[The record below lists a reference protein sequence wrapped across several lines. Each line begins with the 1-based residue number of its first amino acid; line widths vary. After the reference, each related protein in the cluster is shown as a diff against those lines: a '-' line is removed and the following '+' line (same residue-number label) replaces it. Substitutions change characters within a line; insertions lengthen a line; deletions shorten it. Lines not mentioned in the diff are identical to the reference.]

1 MPGAGFRSIRRGTPP
16 EVTVEGLKVKDGF
29 SISHENEYGAFAM
42 VAYDDANIDWLMDT
56 HLGRSISFAF
66 TA

>member
-1 MPGAGFRSIRRGTPP
+1 
-16 EVTVEGLKVKDGF
+16 LKVKDGF
-29 SISHENEYGAFAM
+29 SISHEDEYGAFAM